1 MSEINRILK
10 KIDQLKPMPQVAHK
24 IMAIVQDPESAM
36 SELSDVI
43 VYDASVTANLL
54 KVTNSAYFGLSKK
67 IESVHQ
73 AIVFLGMEQVVDI
86 AFMASSAENL
96 AKAQDG
102 YDLDKG
108 ELWKYSVSSAL
119 IARELAEVKEAENAH
134 LIFTAALLKDIGKVI
149 LNQYVA
155 DSFEDINRLVLEE
168 DYTFREAEKE
178 VIGIDHAELGGVV
191 ADKWKFSP
199 EMIEIIRNHHVPQK
213 STTTEFETAVVY
225 MADTL
230 CMMMGLG
237 VGSDGLSYRFHQET
251 VDRLKLGEKEI
262 QRIIVNFGDKIGQVE
277 ELMQMT

>member
-96 AKAQDG
+96 VKAQNG

-262 QRIIVNFGDKIGQVE
+262 QQIIVNFGDKIGEVE
-277 ELMQMT
+277 ELMQMS